1 MKTIQNLKN
10 VALASLVILLLSL
23 TVSCKKDVEANEP
36 EWLFVQNAQSVTLND
51 GVLTLT
57 GINPTTVCF
66 TDRPE
71 RMAALSGTDEFVE
84 FWNQGAGKD
93 SFIKDPPNAT
103 LSIVTQNGAEDV
115 VLTLM
120 NPILK
125 NDMLK
130 YDVEIIEGNEQL
142 EGGAASLFI
151 DVIGRPLT
159 PVSVAGVARRT
170 RRRTVARMAY

>member
-1 MKTIQNLKN
+1 M
-10 VALASLVILLLSL
+10 LSI
-23 TVSCKKDVEANEP
+23 TASCKKGVEANEP

-71 RMAALSGTDEFVE
+71 RMAALSGTQEFVE

-93 SFIKDPPNAT
+93 SFEKDPPNAT
-103 LSIVTQNGAEDV
+103 LSVVTESGANDV
-115 VLTLM
+115 VLTLS
-120 NPILK
+120 NPVLE
-125 NDMLK
+125 NEALK
-130 YDVEIIEGNEQL
+130 YDVNIIEGNDML
-142 EGGAASLFI
+142 TGGAASLFI

-170 RRRTVARMAY
+170 RRRTVRRMAY